1 MRITFLGTSHGVPEP
16 NRRCSCAMIT
26 VGEGKDARRYF
37 IDMGTQAIEDMITR
51 GIPVESAKAVFLT
64 HPHGDHTHGVI
75 SFIDLCCWYFKS
87 ANPTVYFPEKEQ
99 IDALTGWLHVCGTE
113 IRDGVELSLCHEG
126 KMYDDGVLSVTAY
139 RTKHC
144 RTSYSYLIEA
154 EG

>member
-87 ANPTVYFPEKEQ
+87 ANPTVYFPEKE
-99 IDALTGWLHVCGTE
+99 
-113 IRDGVELSLCHEG
+113 
-126 KMYDDGVLSVTAY
+126 
-139 RTKHC
+139 
-144 RTSYSYLIEA
+144 
-154 EG
+154 

>member
-87 ANPTVYFPEKEQ
+87 ANPTVFFPEKEQ
-99 IDALTGWLHVCGTE
+99 IDALKSWLHVSGTE
-113 IRDGVELSLCHEG
+113 IRDGVEL
-126 KMYDDGVLSVTAY
+126 LSAT
-139 RTKHC
+139 RERCTTTEC
-144 RTSYSYLIEA
+144 
-154 EG
+154 